1 MASEP
6 VRELR
11 NGEFF
16 LAPAFRRAFR
26 NQTDARLKAGAT
38 QIETEFSSMHFS
50 LFLTLGMV

>member
-16 LAPAFRRAFR
+16 LAPAFWRAFR
-26 NQTDARLKAGAT
+26 NQADARLKAGAT